1 MLSVWN
7 VPTSGLFDGRVA
19 RMINPKTNLGC
30 PITPGLRVGPL
41 TLLFCSLSRP
51 QQLISVRLHQQE
63 SHSRYSRPNC
73 LPVSQFGGC
82 FCSPARCTLFPMK
95 TNKPAKFGPQTQA
108 IHGGEPNRHG
118 VNGPIVTEI
127 IRSSTF
133 TFSSTEEMKQWAEGK
148 NKAYIYT
155 RYGNPTLSVA
165 EKKIAAL
172 EGAEAAVVT
181 SSGMA
186 AISSA
191 LLAALKSGDEL
202 ISTAQLYGGTY
213 RLMRDV
219 FPNMGIAVRYVG
231 TDLTDLENLV
241 TPRSKVLYIET
252 PTNPTL
258 RLVDIHKAVTFAKK
272 HKLISIIDN
281 TFATPVLQNPI
292 ALGYDMVVH
301 SATKALAGHSD
312 IIAGVAVGNSH
323 WMERVRHMIIY
334 LGGSMDPGAAYL
346 LIRGIKTLGV
356 RVQRQCENAI
366 AVAKFLERH
375 PKVACV
381 HYPGLKSHADHQ
393 LARKQMRGFG
403 SMLAFD
409 LKGGLPAAR
418 RFCDRVRL
426 FLMAASLG
434 GVESLVI
441 LPIYSSHYNMTNE
454 ELQRAGVSPGTV
466 RVSIGLEDKQD
477 LIEDLKQALA

>member
-1 MLSVWN
+1 MN
-7 VPTSGLFDGRVA
+7 TR
-19 RMINPKTNLGC
+19 
-30 PITPGLRVGPL
+30 
-41 TLLFCSLSRP
+41 
-51 QQLISVRLHQQE
+51 
-63 SHSRYSRPNC
+63 
-73 LPVSQFGGC
+73 
-82 FCSPARCTLFPMK
+82 
-95 TNKPAKFGPQTQA
+95 KPANFGPQTRA
-108 IHGGEPNRHG
+108 IHGGEPNRRG

-127 IRSSTF
+127 IRSTTF
-133 TFSSTEEMKQWAEGK
+133 TFSSTEEMKLWAEGK

-155 RYGNPTLSVA
+155 RYGNPTLTVA
-165 EKKIAAL
+165 QKKIAAL

-191 LLAALKSGDEL
+191 LLAALKTGEEL
-202 ISTAQLYGGTY
+202 ISTAQVYGGTY

-219 FPNMGIAVRYVG
+219 FPNMGITVRQIG
-231 TDLTDLENLV
+231 TDLSGIEDVV
-241 TPRSKVLYIET
+241 TPHTKVLYIET

-258 RLVDIHKAVTFAKK
+258 RLVDVHKAAAFAKK
-272 HKLISIIDN
+272 HKLVSIIDN

-312 IIAGVAVGNSH
+312 IIAGVAVGSAD
-323 WMERVRHMIIY
+323 WMEKVRQMIIY

-346 LIRGIKTLGV
+346 LIRGLKTLGV
-356 RVQRQCENAI
+356 RVERQCENAM
-366 AVAKFLERH
+366 AVATFLEKQ
-375 PKVACV
+375 PKVARV
-381 HYPGLKSHADHQ
+381 HYPGLRSHADHA
-393 LARKQMRGFG
+393 LAKKQMRGFG

-426 FLMAASLG
+426 FLLAASLG

-441 LPIYSSHYNMTNE
+441 LPIYSSHYNMSDE
-454 ELQRAGVSPGTV
+454 ELRRAGVSPGTV
-466 RVSIGLEDKQD
+466 RVSIGLEDKED
-477 LIEDLKQALA
+477 LIEDLKLALR

>member
-1 MLSVWN
+1 M
-7 VPTSGLFDGRVA
+7 
-19 RMINPKTNLGC
+19 K
-30 PITPGLRVGPL
+30 PG
-41 TLLFCSLSRP
+41 
-51 QQLISVRLHQQE
+51 
-63 SHSRYSRPNC
+63 
-73 LPVSQFGGC
+73 
-82 FCSPARCTLFPMK
+82 
-95 TNKPAKFGPQTQA
+95 KPANYGPQTKA
-108 IHGGEPNRHG
+108 IHGGEPNRRG

-133 TFSSTEEMKQWAEGK
+133 TFSSTEEMKLWAEGK

-155 RYGNPTLSVA
+155 RYGNPTLTVA
-165 EKKIAAL
+165 QEKIAAL
-172 EGAEAAVVT
+172 EGAEAAIVT

-191 LLAALKSGDEL
+191 LLAALKVGDEV
-202 ISTAQLYGGTY
+202 ISTAQLYGGSY

-219 FPNMGIAVRYVG
+219 FPNMGITVRQVG
-231 TDLTDLENLV
+231 TDLAGIESLV
-241 TPRSKVLYIET
+241 TPRTKVLYVET

-258 RLVDIHKAVTFAKK
+258 RLVDIHRAVAFAKR
-272 HKLISIIDN
+272 HKLVSIIDN

-312 IIAGVAVGNSH
+312 IIAGVAVGDAQ
-323 WMERVRHMIIY
+323 WMERVRQMIIY

-346 LIRGIKTLGV
+346 LIRGVKTLGV
-356 RVQRQCENAI
+356 RVQRQGENAMAI
-366 AVAKFLERH
+366 AKFLEKH
-375 PKVACV
+375 PQVAHV
-381 HYPGLKSHADHQ
+381 HYPGLKSHPDHA
-393 LARKQMRGFG
+393 LAKKQMRGFG
-403 SMLAFD
+403 GMLAFD

-426 FLMAASLG
+426 FLLAASLG

-441 LPIYSSHYNMTNE
+441 LPIYSSHYNMTGE
-454 ELQRAGVSPGTV
+454 ELRRAGVSPGTV
-466 RVSIGLEDKQD
+466 RVSLGLEDKED